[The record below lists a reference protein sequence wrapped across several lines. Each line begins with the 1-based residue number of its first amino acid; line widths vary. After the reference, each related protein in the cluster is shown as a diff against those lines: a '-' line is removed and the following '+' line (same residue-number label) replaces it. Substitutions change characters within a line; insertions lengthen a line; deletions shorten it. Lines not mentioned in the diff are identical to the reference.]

1 MIESVF
7 LPRPCWTRS
16 SFQGVPYRQL
26 PRPAQ
31 GWRSQNTKKVRFHK
45 QISCFEGAK
54 NLNILDPNTWWK
66 GRRRAL
72 ISGENLGK
80 RKAAKPRPHWHP
92 KSRAARRPT
101 QLRRRRSNLI
111 DWVVL
116 QSFCVILLVHS
127 SYLCNVYMLGLG
139 GSGLLWLSKAA
150 WKDST
155 MNHF

>member
-1 MIESVF
+1 MLKKNDRKCVF
-7 LPRPCWTRS
+7 TPAMLDQIIFSRCPKQAAATARARMEEPKYWKGQVS
-16 SFQGVPYRQL
+16 IANQL
-26 PRPAQ
+26 FRRCRKSKYF
-31 GWRSQNTKKVRFHK
+31 G
-45 QISCFEGAK
+45 
-54 NLNILDPNTWWK
+54 PNTWWK

-92 KSRAARRPT
+92 KSKAARSPT

-111 DWVVL
+111 DCVVL

-150 WKDST
+150 
-155 MNHF
+155 